1 MNLTNTLAH
10 ISTWPQ
16 KYVEW
21 ETGELMM
28 KYNSIPLTA
37 HLSHVQQL
45 GVLDQPLQGIHTQS
59 SQHLSLLWRSS
70 VHSSQQEMP
79 ICSLQVAPNKYYI
92 HEHTTQSEL
101 MVVLQ

>member
-21 ETGELMM
+21 ETDELMM
-28 KYNSIPLTA
+28 KYNSIPLNA

-45 GVLDQPLQGIHTQS
+45 CVLDQPLQGIHTQAANTCHCGG
-59 SQHLSLLWRSS
+59 HLCI
-70 VHSSQQEMP
+70 V
-79 ICSLQVAPNKYYI
+79 PNKKCQYAHSGLPLTNI
-92 HEHTTQSEL
+92 TFMSIPLL